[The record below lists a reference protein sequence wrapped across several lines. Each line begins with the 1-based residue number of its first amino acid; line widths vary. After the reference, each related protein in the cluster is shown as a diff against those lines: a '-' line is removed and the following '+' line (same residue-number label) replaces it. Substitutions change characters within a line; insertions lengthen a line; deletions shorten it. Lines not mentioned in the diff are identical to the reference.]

1 MVDLFGVAAGG
12 GAGADGLRR
21 GRGAVPRI
29 EAVRSV
35 NEETTPDP
43 ARKAEFDSLHRL
55 SVQIN
60 GGVIVLDL
68 LTLLASAAALTS

>member
-1 MVDLFGVAAGG
+1 VI
-12 GAGADGLRR
+12 R
-21 GRGAVPRI
+21 PKI

-35 NEETTPDP
+35 NEEPTPDP
-43 ARKAEFDSLHRL
+43 ARKAQFDSLHRL

-68 LTLLASAAALTS
+68 LTLLASAAALTA